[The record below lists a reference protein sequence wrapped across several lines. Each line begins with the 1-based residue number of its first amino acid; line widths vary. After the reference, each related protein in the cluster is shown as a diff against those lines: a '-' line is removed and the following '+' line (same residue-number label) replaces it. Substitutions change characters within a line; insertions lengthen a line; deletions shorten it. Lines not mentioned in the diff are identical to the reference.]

1 VTTRTSKADLV
12 DGTVKATVSV
22 LPVPAPRPRVR
33 VHNGVGFAYYA
44 GKYKTF
50 LAEAP
55 KAIPE
60 SPIFYVKGTPLIVNV
75 TVVLPRPMKPAN
87 EYPVGDVDNYAKSV
101 LDAVTKN
108 GSYWHD
114 DVQITTLVI
123 EKRYTDPHEAPYFEL
138 HVRPSQCES

>member
-1 VTTRTSKADLV
+1 M
-12 DGTVKATVSV
+12 KATVSV

-60 SPIFYVKGTPLIVNV
+60 SPTFFEKGTPLVVNV
-75 TVVLPRPMKPAN
+75 LVVLPSPKKPAN
-87 EYPVGDVDNYAKSV
+87 VYPVGDVDNYAKSV

-108 GSYWHD
+108 GTYWHD
-114 DVQITTLVI
+114 DAQITTLVI
-123 EKRYTDPHEAPYFEL
+123 EKRYADEHEAPFFEL
-138 HVRPSQCES
+138 TVREVTCDA